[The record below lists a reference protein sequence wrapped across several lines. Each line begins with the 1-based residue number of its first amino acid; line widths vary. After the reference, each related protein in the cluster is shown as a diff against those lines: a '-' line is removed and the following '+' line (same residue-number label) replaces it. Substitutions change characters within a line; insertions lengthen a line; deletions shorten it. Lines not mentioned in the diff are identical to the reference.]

1 MMKNWSSIQKL
12 NLRNFLIIQVSVVE
26 EDEDGGEDDGEPDV
40 VDVGSGEEGEE
51 GGEDDEPDEYV
62 HVDEKYYYLEY
73 IIRVLGITHAIV
85 SVFMCIAYY
94 NLKVPLA
101 VFKREKEVARKM
113 EFDGLYLSEQPEDD
127 DMKGHWDKLVISA
140 K

>member
-1 MMKNWSSIQKL
+1 MMKKSSIQMS

-73 IIRVLGITHAIV
+73 IIRVLGITHAFV

-101 VFKREKEVARKM
+101 VFKREKEVARRM

>member
-1 MMKNWSSIQKL
+1 MKNWSSIQKL

-101 VFKREKEVARKM
+101 VFKREKEVARRYLDFTYFFLWGRGGV
-113 EFDGLYLSEQPEDD
+113 EFVG
-127 DMKGHWDKLVISA
+127 VF
-140 K
+140 